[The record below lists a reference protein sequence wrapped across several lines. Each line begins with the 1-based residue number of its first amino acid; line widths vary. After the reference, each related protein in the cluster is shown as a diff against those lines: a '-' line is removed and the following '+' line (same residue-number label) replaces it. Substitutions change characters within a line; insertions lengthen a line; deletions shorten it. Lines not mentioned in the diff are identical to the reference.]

1 MKLCRR
7 NIFLPEWI
15 FRGSGLPSHAKPN
28 AAALAVAV
36 VLVAVWICSLPAT
49 ACGAEKKEARPL
61 TRAEQQALYQAQQ
74 AIGKKEY
81 AQARK
86 ILSTCIKEP
95 SEQVHYLV
103 YFTLGNILAMEGN
116 AADALKHYRT
126 AASLHSGDA
135 VVWQNMGKACYDLER
150 YAEAGD
156 CLAQA
161 HGLKKPESPIL
172 AYQAAVAYI
181 LADKPAVA
189 LPLLEALANRPAGTP
204 EPEWI
209 NALLKVYLDLK
220 QPEKAL
226 ALTHRLLR
234 QAGDDPRLWQILSR
248 LYIDRSEYESAAA
261 AMEIYVSLAP
271 ADPDRVRMLGD
282 LYSLAKIPLKA
293 ARQYEKSLSAN
304 ASPKDYEKTAAAYIA
319 AHRTD
324 LAIDVLMR
332 GIKNQPT
339 ASLWSQLAG
348 AYYEKGNFEPA
359 WQAFEKSAR
368 ANPENARAHMMAGYC
383 ALRLDRL
390 PSARNAFERAA
401 RFPRQHAEA
410 KKMMAYID
418 GLHPAPAREK
428 KPTD

>member
-7 NIFLPEWI
+7 KIFLPEWI
-15 FRGSGLPSHAKPN
+15 FRWSGLPSHAKPN
-28 AAALAVAV
+28 AVALAVAV
-36 VLVAVWICSLPAT
+36 VLVAVWICSLSAT

-86 ILSTCIKEP
+86 ILSTCIEEP

-161 HGLKKPESPIL
+161 HGLNKPESPIL

-189 LPLLEALANRPAGTP
+189 RPLLEALANRPAGTA
-204 EPEWI
+204 EPEWL

-220 QPEKAL
+220 QPGKAL

-234 QAGDDPRLWQILSR
+234 QAGDDPHLWQILSR

-282 LYSLAKIPLKA
+282 LYSLANIPLKA
-293 ARQYEKSLSAN
+293 ARQYEKLLSAN

-319 AHRTD
+319 ARRTD
-324 LAIDVLMR
+324 RAIDVLRR
-332 GIKNQPT
+332 GIEKRPT
-339 ASLWSQLAG
+339 AAMWRQLAG
-348 AYYEKGNFEPA
+348 LYYEKENFERA
-359 WQAFEKSAR
+359 REAFEKTVLAD
-368 ANPENARAHMMAGYC
+368 PENARAHLMTGYC
-383 ALRLDRL
+383 ALQLDRL
-390 PSARNAFERAA
+390 TEARKAFKRAA
-401 RFPRQHAEA
+401 RFPQQHTEA

-418 GLHPAPAREK
+418 KLHSVPCRK
-428 KPTD
+428 NDSTD